1 MIDAVFLDV
10 GGVFHLPTEERMRE
24 ALHSAGFDLPP
35 NVLARAHY
43 AGMAGHDR
51 EGGERAQAL
60 PSTLDGG
67 AVPPQADGDDREV
80 MEPYVAEFVRHLGVP
95 EEQVAGAQA
104 ALLEA
109 LTTPGAWAG
118 HLRESVEQLPALAA
132 TGARIAIVSNA
143 DGTVEAR
150 LRSEGVCQVGPGPG
164 VRVDTVV
171 DSGAVG
177 IRKPD
182 PRIWG
187 PALKATGARP
197 ENSIHVGDSLLTDV
211 GGARAAGIRP
221 IHFDPFRLCTIT
233 DHEHAESMAAVVSL
247 VRESRR

>member
-1 MIDAVFLDV
+1 LIRAVFLDV

-24 ALHSAGFDLPP
+24 ALRAAGFELPP
-35 NVLARAHY
+35 NAVARAHY

-51 EGGERAQAL
+51 QGGDRAEAS
-60 PSTLDGG
+60 PSTVDRGD
-67 AVPPQADGDDREV
+67 VPPPNDGEYREI
-80 MEPYVAEFVRHLGVP
+80 MEPYVEEFVRDLAVP
-95 EEQVAGAQA
+95 AEQVAAAEA

-118 HLRESVEQLPALAA
+118 HLRESIEQLPALAA

-150 LRSEGVCQVGPGPG
+150 LLEEGVCQVGPGPG
-164 VRVDTVV
+164 VPVDAVI

-177 IRKPD
+177 VRKPD
-182 PRIWG
+182 PRIWE
-187 PALKATGARP
+187 PALAATGAAA
-197 ENSIHVGDSLLTDV
+197 EAAIHVGDSLITDV

-221 IHFDPFRLCTIT
+221 IHFDPFRLCSLD
-233 DHEHAESMAAVVSL
+233 DHEHADSMAAVVRL
-247 VRESRR
+247 VRESRG

>member
-1 MIDAVFLDV
+1 MIRAVFLDV

-24 ALHSAGFDLPP
+24 ALRIAGFELPP

-51 EGGERAQAL
+51 
-60 PSTLDGG
+60 LDGEY
-67 AVPPQADGDDREV
+67 REV
-80 MEPYVAEFVRHLGVP
+80 MQPYVEEFVRDLAVP
-95 EEQVAGAQA
+95 ADQVAAAEA
-104 ALLEA
+104 ALLDA

-118 HLRESVEQLPALAA
+118 HLRESIEQLPALAA

-150 LRSEGVCQVGPGPG
+150 LRAEGVCQVGPGPG
-164 VRVDTVV
+164 VPVDAVI

-177 IRKPD
+177 VRKPD
-182 PRIWG
+182 PRIWEA
-187 PALKATGARP
+187 ALAATGARP
-197 ENSIHVGDSLLTDV
+197 EDAIHVGDSLITDI

-221 IHFDPFRLCTIT
+221 VHFDPFRLCSLT
-233 DHEHAESMAAVVSL
+233 DHEHADSMAAVVRL
-247 VRESRR
+247 VRESRS

>member
-1 MIDAVFLDV
+1 MIEAVFLDV
-10 GGVFHLPTEERMRE
+10 GGVFHLPAEERMRE

-51 EGGERAQAL
+51 
-60 PSTLDGG
+60 LDGEYVELMG
-67 AVPPQADGDDREV
+67 PYVEEMVRDLAVPA
-80 MEPYVAEFVRHLGVP
+80 
-95 EEQVAGAQA
+95 EQVAAAEA
-104 ALLEA
+104 ALLNA

-132 TGARIAIVSNA
+132 TGVRIAIVSNA

-150 LRSEGVCQVGPGPG
+150 LREEGVCQVGPGAG
-164 VRVDTVV
+164 VPVDAVI

-177 IRKPD
+177 VRKPD

-187 PALKATGARP
+187 PALAATGAKA
-197 ENSIHVGDSLLTDV
+197 EASIHVGDSLLTDV

-221 IHFDPFRLCTIT
+221 IHFDPFRLCHLT
-233 DHEHAESMAAVVSL
+233 DHEHADSMAAVVGL

>member
-1 MIDAVFLDV
+1 MIEAVFLDV
-10 GGVFHLPTEERMRE
+10 GGVFHLPAEERMRE
-24 ALHSAGFDLPP
+24 ALRAAGFELPP

-51 EGGERAQAL
+51 
-60 PSTLDGG
+60 LDGEYVELMG
-67 AVPPQADGDDREV
+67 PYVEEMVRDLAVPV
-80 MEPYVAEFVRHLGVP
+80 
-95 EEQVAGAQA
+95 EQVAAAEA
-104 ALLEA
+104 ALLNA

-118 HLRESVEQLPALAA
+118 NLRESVDQLPALAA

-150 LRSEGVCQVGPGPG
+150 LREEGICQVGPGAG
-164 VRVDTVV
+164 VPVDAVI

-177 IRKPD
+177 VRKPD

-187 PALKATGARP
+187 PALAATGAKA
-197 ENSIHVGDSLLTDV
+197 EASIHVGDSLLTDV

-221 IHFDPFRLCTIT
+221 IHFDPFRLCHLT
-233 DHEHAESMAAVVSL
+233 DHEHADSMAAVVGL

>member
-1 MIDAVFLDV
+1 MIEAVFLDV

-24 ALHSAGFDLPP
+24 ALRRAGFELPP

-51 EGGERAQAL
+51 DSQPEEYVE
-60 PSTLDGG
+60 TLGPYVEEMVRDL
-67 AVPPQADGDDREV
+67 AVPAG
-80 MEPYVAEFVRHLGVP
+80 
-95 EEQVAGAQA
+95 QVAAAEA

-118 HLRESVEQLPALAA
+118 HLRESIEQLPALAA

-150 LRSEGVCQVGPGPG
+150 LREEGVCQVGPGAG
-164 VRVDTVV
+164 VPVDAVI

-182 PRIWG
+182 PRIWE
-187 PALKATGARP
+187 PALAATGARA
-197 ENSIHVGDSLLTDV
+197 EDSIHVGDSLITDV

-221 IHFDPFRLCTIT
+221 IHFDPFRLCSLT
-233 DHEHAESMAAVVSL
+233 DHEHADSMAAVVGL
-247 VRESRR
+247 VRESRG

>member
-1 MIDAVFLDV
+1 MIEAVFLDV

-43 AGMAGHDR
+43 AGMAGHDK
-51 EGGERAQAL
+51 
-60 PSTLDGG
+60 LDGEY
-67 AVPPQADGDDREV
+67 REV
-80 MEPYVAEFVRHLGVP
+80 MEPYVAEFVRDLGVP
-95 EEQVAGAQA
+95 DEQVAAAEA

-150 LRSEGVCQVGPGPG
+150 LREEGVCQVGPGPG
-164 VRVDTVV
+164 VPVDAVI

-177 IRKPD
+177 VRKPD
-182 PRIWG
+182 PRIWE
-187 PALKATGARP
+187 PALAATRAKAEA
-197 ENSIHVGDSLLTDV
+197 SIHVGDSLLTDV

-221 IHFDPFRLCTIT
+221 VHFDPFGLCSLT
-233 DHEHAESMAAVVSL
+233 DHEHADSMAAVVRL
-247 VRESRR
+247 VQESRW

>member
-1 MIDAVFLDV
+1 MIKAVFLDV

-24 ALHSAGFDLPP
+24 ALRAAGFELRP

-51 EGGERAQAL
+51 QRGDRAQAL
-60 PSTLDGG
+60 PSTVDGG
-67 AVPPQADGDDREV
+67 DVPPPTDGVHVEILGPYVEEMVRDLAVPAG
-80 MEPYVAEFVRHLGVP
+80 
-95 EEQVAGAQA
+95 QVAAAEA
-104 ALLEA
+104 ALLDA

-118 HLRESVEQLPALAA
+118 RLRESIEQLPALAA

-143 DGTVEAR
+143 DGSVEAR
-150 LRSEGVCQVGPGPG
+150 LREEGVCQVGPGRG
-164 VRVDTVV
+164 VPVDAVI
-171 DSGAVG
+171 DSSAVG

-187 PALKATGARP
+187 PALAATGARP
-197 ENSIHVGDSLLTDV
+197 EESIHVGDSLLTDV

-221 IHFDPFRLCTIT
+221 IHFDPFRLCSIT
-233 DHEHAESMAAVVSL
+233 DHEHSDSMAAVVQL
-247 VRESRR
+247 VRESRG

>member
-1 MIDAVFLDV
+1 MIEAVFLDV

-43 AGMAGHDR
+43 AGMTGHDR
-51 EGGERAQAL
+51 RGVDRAQAA
-60 PSTLDGG
+60 PNTADRGD
-67 AVPPQADGDDREV
+67 VPPESVGEYVEV
-80 MEPYVAEFVRHLGVP
+80 MEPYVAEFVRELGVP
-95 EEQVAGAQA
+95 DEQVGAA
-104 ALLEA
+104 EAVLLEA

-150 LRSEGVCQVGPGPG
+150 LREEGICQVGPGPG
-164 VRVDTVV
+164 VPVDAVI
-171 DSGAVG
+171 DSTAVG

-182 PRIWG
+182 PGIWE
-187 PALKATGARP
+187 PALAATGARA
-197 ENSIHVGDSLLTDV
+197 EASIHVGDSLVTDV

-221 IHFDPFRLCTIT
+221 IHFDPFRLCALA
-233 DHEHAESMAAVVSL
+233 DHEHADSMAAVVRL
-247 VRESRR
+247 VRESRL

>member
-1 MIDAVFLDV
+1 MIEAVFLDV

-24 ALHSAGFDLPP
+24 ALRSAGFELPP

-43 AGMAGHDR
+43 AGMAGHDK
-51 EGGERAQAL
+51 
-60 PSTLDGG
+60 LDGEYR
-67 AVPPQADGDDREV
+67 DV
-80 MEPYVAEFVRHLGVP
+80 MEPYVAEFVRDLGVP
-95 EEQVAGAQA
+95 DEQVAAAEA

-150 LRSEGVCQVGPGPG
+150 LRKEGVCQVGPGPG
-164 VRVDTVV
+164 VPVDAVI

-177 IRKPD
+177 VRKPD
-182 PRIWG
+182 PRIWE
-187 PALKATGARP
+187 PALAATGTRA
-197 ENSIHVGDSLLTDV
+197 EACVHVGDSLLTDV

-221 IHFDPFRLCTIT
+221 IHFDPFQLCALT
-233 DHEHAESMAAVVSL
+233 DHEHAVSMAAVVRL
-247 VRESRR
+247 VRESRP

>member
-1 MIDAVFLDV
+1 LIEAVFLDV

-24 ALHSAGFDLPP
+24 ALRSAGFELPP

-51 EGGERAQAL
+51 
-60 PSTLDGG
+60 LDGEYLELMG
-67 AVPPQADGDDREV
+67 PYVEEMVRDLAVPA
-80 MEPYVAEFVRHLGVP
+80 
-95 EEQVAGAQA
+95 EQVAAAEA

-109 LTTPGAWAG
+109 LTTPGGWAG

-150 LRSEGVCQVGPGPG
+150 LRKEGVCQVGPGLG
-164 VRVDTVV
+164 VPVDAVI

-177 IRKPD
+177 VRKPD
-182 PRIWG
+182 PRIWE
-187 PALKATGARP
+187 PALAATGVRP
-197 ENSIHVGDSLLTDV
+197 EAAVHVGDSLLTDV
-211 GGARAAGIRP
+211 GGARAARIRP
-221 IHFDPFRLCTIT
+221 IHFDPFQLCGLT
-233 DHEHAESMAAVVSL
+233 DHEHAASMAAVVRL
-247 VRESRR
+247 VQESRA